1 MKNILLITSR
11 DVIDEVGKA
20 TSVGAATLIYKR
32 ATAFYQNYK
41 YTTFILPLN
50 GAVKTKST
58 GHLGS
63 EYINYKNMSSKKSI
77 EKFIRS
83 KHPKIIIFSGEKSYL
98 YHSNVRKLIKKE
110 NLNSELILD
119 LHGALEEGIEHSSG
133 IASIFAYFRYI
144 IKKSLYKSVAKES
157 ESLLVVSDELAKH
170 SIKLLPDNRN
180 DKNIYKIRC
189 GVSEVL
195 KNDDRFIWRKEIRN
209 KLGIKD
215 DTLVF
220 VYSGFRAKWQNIDEI
235 IRIFKKI
242 NQLHDNVYFVLLTNT
257 DEDFERLVD
266 DAFPEENYFCAQ
278 VPQTEVHKYL
288 VACDV
293 GMLIRYENNTNKV
306 AFPNKFSDYIN
317 AGLSLCI
324 SPSLREP
331 VRILDKYEVPF
342 IKLMPDENYIKNMY
356 SQFEKRKKK
365 LEKYYNICNIICE
378 TELLY
383 SAQLKHIIC
392 E

>member
-119 LHGALEEGIEHSSG
+119 LHGALEEDIEHSSG

-180 DKNIYKIRC
+180 DKNIYKIRTC
-189 GVSEVL
+189 QNWQVRILLEGKCKCVFKHSG
-195 KNDDRFIWRKEIRN
+195 D
-209 KLGIKD
+209 
-215 DTLVF
+215 LV
-220 VYSGFRAKWQNIDEI
+220 FRAKLRTAGMRTNATHGQ
-235 IRIFKKI
+235 
-242 NQLHDNVYFVLLTNT
+242 VNT
-257 DEDFERLVD
+257 D
-266 DAFPEENYFCAQ
+266 
-278 VPQTEVHKYL
+278 
-288 VACDV
+288 
-293 GMLIRYENNTNKV
+293 INKV
-306 AFPNKFSDYIN
+306 IF
-317 AGLSLCI
+317 L
-324 SPSLREP
+324 
-331 VRILDKYEVPF
+331 
-342 IKLMPDENYIKNMY
+342 
-356 SQFEKRKKK
+356 
-365 LEKYYNICNIICE
+365 
-378 TELLY
+378 
-383 SAQLKHIIC
+383 QLKGMCTIPKLCGGIGIY
-392 E
+392 